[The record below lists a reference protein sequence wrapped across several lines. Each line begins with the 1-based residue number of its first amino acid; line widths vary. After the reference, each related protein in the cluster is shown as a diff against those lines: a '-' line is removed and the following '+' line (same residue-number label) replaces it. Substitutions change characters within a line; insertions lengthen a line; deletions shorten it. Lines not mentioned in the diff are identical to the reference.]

1 MGSRSSYGLAIFLSL
16 VLHGVLVAAIG
27 FGWEA
32 SSKMERKP
40 MPKFV
45 QAKLVT
51 MDATVKQK
59 KSPPKTDLIK
69 KRQQQRE
76 LERQRKAEAE
86 KKRRAALE
94 RKKKAEA
101 EQKKKA
107 EAQRKKK
114 AAEEKARKEKER
126 KEKERKEQM
135 EQERKSAFDE
145 ALEEEED
152 LMDAREDAKAVMSV
166 AQAIQARI
174 ESVWSRPPSA
184 RNGMLTVVQINFVPT
199 GRVVAANIIEGS
211 GNAALDRS
219 VLQAIRKVEVFPEV
233 ADLAREE
240 PSVFER
246 EVRTTVLKFIVED
259 LRQ

>member
-1 MGSRSSYGLAIFLSL
+1 MNRGSYALAVVISL
-16 VLHGVLVAAIG
+16 ALHGALIAVLA

-32 SSKMERKP
+32 SSKPERKP

-51 MDATVKQK
+51 IDATATK
-59 KSPPKTDLIK
+59 KKTPPKTDLIK
-69 KRQQQRE
+69 KRQQRE
-76 LERQRKAEAE
+76 LERQRQAEAE
-86 KKRRAALE
+86 KKRRAAIE
-94 RKKKAEA
+94 RKKKQEAEKKSKAEA
-101 EQKKKA
+101 E
-107 EAQRKKK
+107 RKKK
-114 AAEEKARKEKER
+114 AAEEKARQDKER
-126 KEKERKEQM
+126 KEKEHKEQL
-135 EQERKSAFDE
+135 EKQRQSAFDE
-145 ALEEEED
+145 ALDEEED
-152 LMDAREDAKAVMSV
+152 LMEAREDTQAVMSV

-199 GRVVAANIIEGS
+199 GRVVAANITESS

-233 ADLAREE
+233 AELARKE
-240 PSVFER
+240 PTVFER
-246 EVRTTVLKFIVED
+246 EVRTTLLNFRVED